1 MKNVVLLGS
10 TGSIGRRAL
19 EILSAD
25 SNSRFKVSGLAAGK
39 NIQLLEQQIRNF
51 RPRCICVANQVDADR
66 LKKQFPGIDF
76 FSGASGLTRMIGVT
90 DPDTVISAISGT
102 DSIAANL
109 AALIKGARLCLAN
122 KETLVAA
129 GALVQEALDHHDGQL
144 IPVDS
149 EHSAIFQCLQG
160 QPRESV
166 SRILLTA
173 SGGPFF
179 RRSRVELENVS
190 LEMAL
195 NHPTWKMGRKITIDS
210 ATLMNKALELIEAAF
225 LFQIEPERIE
235 VVIHPQ
241 SVIHSMVEFCDGSIL
256 AQLGIADMGIPI
268 HYALNH
274 PERMPLDVEPL
285 GLDRLGTLEFFG
297 EDSMDFPSLS
307 LARSVLKTGKSAGA
321 VFNAA
326 NEAAVEAFI
335 EQRISFLDI
344 FIMVEEILSRSC
356 FHPVRSL
363 QDVTS
368 AIEATRAQC
377 REWLKRKFRS

>member
-10 TGSIGRRAL
+10 TGSIGRRTL
-19 EILSAD
+19 EILSAGG
-25 SNSRFKVSGLAAGK
+25 NSQFKLTGLAAGK
-39 NIQLLEQQIRNF
+39 NIQLLEQQIQAI
-51 RPRCICVANQVDADR
+51 RPRIVSVADPLDADR
-66 LKKQFPGIDF
+66 LKKQFPDINCLA
-76 FSGASGLTRMIGVT
+76 GASGLEQLIHLT
-90 DPDTVISAISGT
+90 DVDVVISATSGT
-102 DSIAANL
+102 VSLGANL
-109 AALIKGARLCLAN
+109 AALKKGARLCLAN

-129 GALVQEALDHHDGQL
+129 GALVQDALDNHDGEL

-179 RRSRVELENVS
+179 RRSRGDLENVT

-195 NHPTWKMGRKITIDS
+195 NHPTWTMGRKITIDS

-225 LFQIEPERIE
+225 LFQIEEERIE

-241 SVIHSMVEFCDGSIL
+241 SVIHSMVEFYDGSIL

-268 HYALNH
+268 HYALNY
-274 PERMPLDVEPL
+274 PQRVSLDVEPL
-285 GLDRLGTLEFFG
+285 RMDRLGKLEFFS
-297 EDSMDFPSLS
+297 EDSTDFPSLS
-307 LARSVLKTGKSAGA
+307 LARSVMRTGKSAGA

-335 EQRISFLDI
+335 ERRISFVDI
-344 FIMVEEILSRSC
+344 FNMVEEILSRSC
-356 FHPVRSL
+356 FHPIRSL
-363 QDVTS
+363 EDVTA
-368 AIEATRAQC
+368 AIDATRAQC
-377 REWLKRKFRS
+377 REWLERKFRS